1 MPTPPA
7 LRPRRVCLQRHTKPF
22 EARCRLCVAV
32 AALSLQIGVTDRAP
46 PSDKILRV
54 LLAHHPT
61 HAEAL
66 GAKLGAAAQ
75 GRRSS
80 FPAVVATANAKAL
93 RRGQVAWAGGM

>member
-1 MPTPPA
+1 M
-7 LRPRRVCLQRHTKPF
+7 
-22 EARCRLCVAV
+22 AV
-32 AALSLQIGVTDRAP
+32 AALWLQIGVTDRAP

-75 GRRSS
+75 G
-80 FPAVVATANAKAL
+80 PAVVFSG
-93 RRGQVAWAGGM
+93 RRCYGQCEGIAAWAGGM